1 MILVFLIV
9 TLCLFNISLWIVFII
24 RFKKLFNTDNIIENT
39 KESVNKILID
49 LNNNTARNISLIE
62 DRISKLKLL
71 VAEADKK
78 IKLLS
83 EQELGT
89 AALKDFRNQIASNS
103 KGAYPTKYAAD
114 AYGKNKNRKTSGI
127 NAESSV
133 VLTKTGENAIEK
145 QSSVQNTLFDESESK
160 NFEKII
166 DTKASITVTG
176 TGASYAEIPVIAPK
190 VYVSE
195 EPIKAKTGLKQQ
207 IVDMFE
213 KGYEIE
219 QIASELSCS
228 PLEVQFALTLD
239 GKL

>member
-1 MILVFLIV
+1 MVFLIV
-9 TLCLFNISLWIVFII
+9 ILCLFNISLWIVFVI
-24 RFKKLFNTDNIIENT
+24 RFKKLFNTDSIIENT

-49 LNNNTARNISLIE
+49 LNNNTTRNINLIE
-62 DRISKLKLL
+62 DRISKLKILI
-71 VAEADKK
+71 AEADKK

-83 EQELGT
+83 EQELGN
-89 AALKDFRNQIASNS
+89 AALKDFRNQISSSS
-103 KGAYPTKYAAD
+103 KTSYVAKHVAD
-114 AYGKNKNRKTSGI
+114 SYGKNKSKKNNSI
-127 NAESSV
+127 SAESSV
-133 VLTKTGENAIEK
+133 VLTKTGENAVEK
-145 QSSVQNTLFDESESK
+145 QTFAQNTLFNEDENS
-160 NFEKII
+160 EKII
-166 DTKASITVTG
+166 DTTATVNVTG

-190 VYVSE
+190 VFVSDK
-195 EPIKAKTGLKQQ
+195 PVSTKNGLKQQ

>member
-1 MILVFLIV
+1 MVFLIV
-9 TLCLFNISLWIVFII
+9 ILCLFNISLWIVFVV
-24 RFKKLFNTDNIIENT
+24 RFKKLFNTDSIIENT

-49 LNNNTARNISLIE
+49 LNNNTTRNINLIE
-62 DRISKLKLL
+62 DRISKLKILL
-71 VAEADKK
+71 AEADKK

-83 EQELGT
+83 EQELGN
-89 AALKDFRNQIASNS
+89 AALKDFRNQVSSNS
-103 KGAYPTKYAAD
+103 KTSYVAKHIAD
-114 AYGKNKNRKTSGI
+114 SYGKNKAKKNNSI
-127 NAESSV
+127 SAESSV
-133 VLTKTGENAIEK
+133 VLTKTGENAVEK
-145 QSSVQNTLFDESESK
+145 QSFAQNTLFSEDENSEK
-160 NFEKII
+160 MI
-166 DTKASITVTG
+166 DTTATVNVTG

-190 VYVSE
+190 VFVSDK
-195 EPIKAKTGLKQQ
+195 PVSTKNGLKQQ